1 MGTWSVLDRV
11 SLWRGE
17 RELALA
23 RQRVRPLPAGTVWYK
38 RYVGESIAVPWWQ
51 VLAFV
56 GAFGTLIAVNTFFSP
71 VQLPWRLEKWDASMF
86 SAWLWQMALGV
97 MLVWMGCRSWPS
109 LRAKARA
116 RRARVRPF
124 VDVMRGGGDSALAQR
139 VLTERRS
146 GLSLES
152 DAPFWI
158 VLKAV
163 APMIQFAMGC
173 VLIAVAMEV
182 LLTNTT
188 RVGPIAMA
196 VLMVVAMGGA
206 WWQLGNPK
214 RVMDGRCADC
224 GYDLRSVESE
234 AALVAAGVDAG
245 PGRCPEC
252 GTRLPL
258 VPPAS
263 GREVLWWDARTRGL
277 V

>member
-11 SLWRGE
+11 SWWRGE

-23 RQRVRPLPAGTVWYK
+23 RQRVRPLPAETVWFK

-51 VLAFV
+51 VLAFAGV
-56 GAFGTLIAVNTFFSP
+56 FGSLVAANAFFSP
-71 VQLPWRLEKWDASMF
+71 VQLPWRVEKLDAALF
-86 SAWLWQMALGV
+86 SGWLWQMSLGV
-97 MLVWMGCRSWPS
+97 MLVWMGWRSWPS

-124 VDVMRGGGDSALAQR
+124 VDVMRGGGDIALAQR

-146 GLSLES
+146 GLHLES
-152 DAPFWI
+152 HAPFWV
-158 VLKAV
+158 VLHAV

-173 VLIAVAMEV
+173 LLIAVAIEQ
-182 LLTNTT
+182 LLTTT
-188 RVGPIAMA
+188 TWVGPIAMA